1 MSLKKYLPYFVQT
14 AGVIA
19 PALVARLTFKLFVTP
34 QKIKRPGKEEVFW
47 SKCALVK
54 TPSGAV
60 CRTIGEGPEVWFI
73 HGWAGRGSQFHIL
86 AAAAAQAGFKA
97 MLWDGPAHGDTAGK
111 QALDAGAALTS
122 LSKKKNP
129 LQTNMIEF
137 SSWLRQDIESRP
149 NPPLA
154 IVGHSF
160 GGSASVYLCT
170 EGLKVKKLVSI
181 AAPAILYKVFTNF
194 WKLIRLPKRAQEHFI
209 DLARSTTGK
218 DVHQLTA
225 DKLKERTDLQIL
237 IIHDEDD
244 REVAFD
250 HANVFKSIR
259 PDLDLFVPKKLGHYR
274 ILQSEIVA
282 EKLTSFLQG
291 Q

>member
-1 MSLKKYLPYFVQT
+1 VSLKKYLPYFVQT

-19 PALVARLTFKLFVTP
+19 PALVARFTFKLFVTP
-34 QKIKRPGKEEVFW
+34 QKIKRPGKEEAFW
-47 SKCALVK
+47 SKCTLVK

-60 CRTIGEGPEVWFI
+60 CRTIGEGPEVWFV

-86 AAAAAQAGFKA
+86 AAAVARSGFKA
-97 MLWDGPAHGDTAGK
+97 MLWDGPAHGDTA
-111 QALDAGAALTS
+111 QVSAENTNAELT
-122 LSKKKNP
+122 KKKNP

-170 EGLKVKKLVSI
+170 EGLNVKKLVSI
-181 AAPAILYKVFTNF
+181 AAPAILYRVFTNF
-194 WKLIRLPKRAQEHFI
+194 WKMIRLPKRAQKHFI

-225 DKLKERTDLQIL
+225 DRLKDRTDLQIL
-237 IIHDEDD
+237 IIHDESD
-244 REVAFD
+244 RDVAFE
-250 HANVFKSIR
+250 HANIFKSIR
-259 PDLDLFVPKKLGHYR
+259 PDLDLFVPKNLGHYR

>member
-19 PALVARLTFKLFVTP
+19 PALVARFTFKLFVTP
-34 QKIKRPGKEEVFW
+34 QKIKRPGKEEAFW
-47 SKCALVK
+47 SRCALVK

-86 AAAAAQAGFKA
+86 ASAAAQAGFKA
-97 MLWDGPAHGDTAGK
+97 MLWDGPAHGDTAG
-111 QALDAGAALTS
+111 
-122 LSKKKNP
+122 KNP

-170 EGLKVKKLVSI
+170 QGLEVKKLVSI

-209 DLARSTTGK
+209 ELARSTTGK

-225 DKLKERTDLQIL
+225 DKLKDRADLQIL
-237 IIHDEDD
+237 IIHDEGD

-259 PDLDLFVPKKLGHYR
+259 PDLDLFVPKGLGHYR